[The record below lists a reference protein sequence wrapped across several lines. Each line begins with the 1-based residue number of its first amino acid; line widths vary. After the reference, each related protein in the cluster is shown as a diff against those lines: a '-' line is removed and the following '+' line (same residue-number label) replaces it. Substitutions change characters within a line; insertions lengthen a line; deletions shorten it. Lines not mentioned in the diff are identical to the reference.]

1 MIMQPLNNTHITFIA
16 LVRLGIGHSSERLPD
31 AIDWS
36 AIQEIAVEQGLT
48 AIVLDGIE
56 KAKINKANLNI
67 NQEVLLEWIGE
78 VMQNY
83 EARYQRYKTAIA
95 ELASFYNSYGYR
107 MMVLKGYACSLNWPK
122 PEHRPCGDIDIWQ
135 FGEYKKAD
143 ETLRQAQGPGFKI
156 EEDQHHHTI
165 FNWGEFTVEN
175 HYDFINVHS
184 HQSSKELEKVFKELG
199 SEANLNL
206 DDNVDNVGKRIQYV
220 VVNGEK
226 VYLPSP
232 NLHALFLLRHAA
244 SHFAAE
250 GITLRNVLDWAFF
263 MEKYS
268 KEVDWKWL
276 MPIIQKY
283 YMREFFNCINAICV
297 EDLGFNASIFPSVQ
311 FLPELKEKVL
321 NDIVSPEFQREP
333 PAHMFPRLMFKYR
346 RWKANEWKRKLC
358 YDESGFSNLISG
370 VWAHLLKPKTI

>member
-1 MIMQPLNNTHITFIA
+1 MVYNLESIKAFVS
-16 LVRLGIGHSSERLPD
+16 LVRLGIGHAFLNLPQY
-31 AIDWS
+31 IDWNS
-36 AIQEIAVEQGLT
+36 IQEIASEHGLT

-56 KAKINKANLNI
+56 KAKNNNANLDI
-67 NQEVLLEWIGE
+67 NQELLLEWIGE

-83 EARYQRYKTAIA
+83 EARYQQYKTAIA
-95 ELASFYNSYGYR
+95 ELAGFYNSHGYK

-135 FGEYKKAD
+135 FGDYKKAD
-143 ETLRQAQGPGFKI
+143 ETLRQAHGPGFKI

-165 FNWGEFTVEN
+165 FNWGEFMVEN

-220 VVNGEK
+220 LLNGEK

-263 MEKYS
+263 MEKHYH
-268 KEVDWKWL
+268 EVDWKWL
-276 MPIIQKY
+276 MPIIDKY
-283 YMREFFNCINAICV
+283 HMRYFFNCINDICV
-297 EDLGFNASIFPSVQ
+297 EDLGFNASTFPSVQ
-311 FLPELKEKVL
+311 FLPEIKEKVL
-321 NDIVSPEFQREP
+321 NDIVNPEFQHEP
-333 PAHMFPRLMFKYR
+333 PKQMLARLSFKYR
-346 RWKANEWKRKLC
+346 RWKANDWKRKLC
-358 YDESGFSNLISG
+358 YDESRLSNLISG
-370 VWAHLLKPKTI
+370 VWAHLLKPSSI